1 MKNSFKL
8 ICFQTKNCAIHLLYL
23 RNKQLILESD
33 LQVKRDDWNNLKI
46 KIYLVTM
53 NIEKAFDSQDHNIC
67 FKRIWIWKKF
77 IDWIKILLY
86 KQKLCLLNGVFTT
99 KCFTLEK
106 GTCQGDPISG
116 YLFICT
122 VEIIFL
128 LIKIIPQ

>member
-53 NIEKAFDSQDHNIC
+53 NIEKAFNSQDHNIC
-67 FKRIWIWKKF
+67 FRRIWIWEVSLIRSKYCYRSKNRVYWPVLLQQCILILKKVLV
-77 IDWIKILLY
+77 K
-86 KQKLCLLNGVFTT
+86 
-99 KCFTLEK
+99 E
-106 GTCQGDPISG
+106 ISG

-128 LIKIIPQ
+128 LIKKIPQ